1 MMPKFFTSKSY
12 FITAL
17 IVLCVFQMWVMPAYA
32 GVDSNPLKPIDTS
45 SPRAT
50 LQGFIE
56 FTNKAYSEGSGL
68 MSIYIDSSA
77 LYLTAEEMAT
87 LKEVQHSQKSAERA
101 LDLSELPPATVD
113 ETARRIIIQLKEVL
127 DRIDLP
133 PIESIPDAQMMA
145 KSEFKYWVIPN
156 TEIRIQRVEKGARAG
171 EYLFTPD
178 TVERLPEFYAKV
190 KNLPY
195 NANASVGWYDFTT
208 YSPTGVALL
217 LHNIIPPRWLL
228 TAPNKQP
235 DRATFFDQ
243 PAWRWLGIV
252 IVLGIGFIFVRLC
265 FRLNRYWSSRA
276 SSGQWADLLRPVSLV
291 IVTPIAALIL
301 GEVLRISSGVY
312 EIFTLSLWTLFYLAL
327 TWTVWVAGG
336 AIATSVITQEHLLTG
351 SIDSQLIRLILRLI
365 TFIVAIAILVAG
377 ADRIGLP
384 AYSVLAGL
392 GVGGLAVALAA
403 QQTIANLI
411 GSLIIMVEKPFSV
424 GDWIKLTGT
433 EGVVENVG
441 FRSTRI
447 RTGYNSLV
455 TIPSSQ
461 VVNSSVDNM
470 ALRDYRQIKI
480 DLGLTYNTP
489 IEKIKDFVEGVKHII
504 ESHPDTRKDNFQVF
518 FYQFGSHSLDILVD
532 FFLKVPARM
541 DELTERQRIFLD
553 ILRLAEV
560 MEVEF
565 AFPTQTLHI
574 ADLVG
579 EKPNLSASIQTSET
593 L

>member
-1 MMPKFFTSKSY
+1 MMPKFFMSKSY
-12 FITAL
+12 FMTSL
-17 IVLCVFQMWVMPAYA
+17 IVLCVFQMWVIPAYA

-45 SPRAT
+45 SPRTT

-56 FTNKAYSEGSGL
+56 FTNKAYGSGAGVTNA
-68 MSIYIDSSA
+68 YIASSE
-77 LYLTAEEMAT
+77 LYLSLEQLASIKDAFHYM
-87 LKEVQHSQKSAERA
+87 KSAERA

-113 ETARRIIIQLKEVL
+113 ESSRRLMIQLKEAL

-133 PIESIPDAQMMA
+133 AIESIPDTQMMT

-171 EYLFTPD
+171 EYLFTPE
-178 TVERLPEFYAKV
+178 TLRHLPEFYAKV

-195 NANASVGWYDFTT
+195 KANASVGWNDFAS
-208 YSPTGVALL
+208 YSPVGVALAL
-217 LHNIIPPRWLL
+217 QTIVPPRWFLV
-228 TAPNKQP
+228 APDKQP
-235 DRATFFDQ
+235 TRVTFLDQ
-243 PAWRWLGIV
+243 PLWRWFGITIILGAS
-252 IVLGIGFIFVRLC
+252 LLFVRLC
-265 FRLNRYWSSRA
+265 FRLSRYWSSRA
-276 SSGQWADLLRPVSLV
+276 SSSGQWADLLRPVSLV
-291 IVTPIAALIL
+291 VVAPIAALIL
-301 GEVLRISSGVY
+301 GDVLRISGGVY
-312 EIFTLSLWTLFYLAL
+312 EVLTLSFWTLFYLAL

-336 AIATSVITQEHLLTG
+336 TIASSVIAQEHLLAS
-351 SIDSQLIRLILRLI
+351 SIDSQLIRLVLRLI

-424 GDWIKLTGT
+424 GDSIKLKDA

-447 RTGYNSLV
+447 RTVYNSVV
-455 TIPSSQ
+455 TMPSSQ
-461 VVNSSVDNM
+461 IVNSTIDNM

-480 DLGLTYNTP
+480 ELNLTYDTP
-489 IEKIKDFVEGVKHII
+489 IEKIKDFIEGIKQILEAH
-504 ESHPDTRKDNFQVF
+504 SNTRKDNIQVF
-518 FYQFGSHSLDILVD
+518 FYQFGSHSLDISVE
-532 FFLKVPARM
+532 FFLKVP
-541 DELTERQRIFLD
+541 DKVVELTDRQQIFLD
-553 ILRLAEV
+553 ILRLAETMDV
-560 MEVEF
+560 QF

-574 ADLVG
+574 ADL
-579 EKPNLSASIQTSET
+579 NCMTST
-593 L
+593 

>member
-1 MMPKFFTSKSY
+1 
-12 FITAL
+12 
-17 IVLCVFQMWVMPAYA
+17 
-32 GVDSNPLKPIDTS
+32 
-45 SPRAT
+45 

-56 FTNKAYSEGSGL
+56 FTNKAYSEGLGFLST
-68 MSIYIDSSA
+68 YIDSSA
-77 LYLTAEEMAT
+77 LYLTAEELAA
-87 LKEVQHSQKSAERA
+87 LKEVQHFQKSAERT
-101 LDLSELPPATVD
+101 LDLSELPPATVG
-113 ETARRIIIQLKEVL
+113 ESSRRRMIQLKEVL
-127 DRIDLP
+127 DRIELP
-133 PIESIPDAQMMA
+133 PIESIPDDQMMA

-178 TVERLPEFYAKV
+178 TVERLPAFYAKV

-195 NANASVGWYDFTT
+195 KANASVGWYDFTT
-208 YSPTGVALL
+208 YSPSGVALVL
-217 LHNIIPPRWLL
+217 NDIVPPRWLL
-228 TAPNKQP
+228 TAPDKQP
-235 DRATFFDQ
+235 ARATFLDQ

-252 IVLGIGFIFVRLC
+252 IVLCASFIFIRLC
-265 FRLNRYWSSRA
+265 FRLSRYWCSRA
-276 SSGQWADLLRPVSLV
+276 GSSEQWADLLRPLSLV
-291 IVTPIAALIL
+291 IVTPITALIF
-301 GEVLRISSGVY
+301 GEVLRISSGAYQV
-312 EIFTLSLWTLFYLAL
+312 FTLSLWTLFYLAL

-336 AIATSVITQEHLLTG
+336 AVATSVIAQERLLAS
-351 SIDSQLIRLILRLI
+351 SIDSQLIRLVVRLI

-424 GDWIKLTGT
+424 GDSIKLTGV

-447 RTGYNSLV
+447 RTSYNSLV

-480 DLGLTYNTP
+480 DLGLTYDTP
-489 IEKIKDFVEGVKHII
+489 IEKIKAFVDGVKHIL
-504 ESHPDTRKDNFQVF
+504 EAHPDTRKENIQVF
-518 FYQFGSHSLDILVD
+518 FYQFGSHSLDISVD

-553 ILRLAEV
+553 ILHLAEV
-560 MEVEF
+560 IGVQF

-574 ADLVG
+574 ANLME
-579 EKPNLSASIQTSET
+579 EKPSLPASLQT
-593 L
+593 